1 MLNHQREL
9 TLPRLAAAPTATSSA
24 YCFNTPVSVAQ
35 VDLWR
40 SDLNL
45 LAASDGTLPWIY
57 DALAGF
63 LAGGA

>member
-1 MLNHQREL
+1 M
-9 TLPRLAAAPTATSSA
+9 
-24 YCFNTPVSVAQ
+24 FNTPVSVAQ